1 MNSYGRCGT
10 VYAFSGSDVL
20 ELTKH
25 WFLFFFPLSSDV
37 ILECLGF
44 KWELHHPQIF
54 QSETLAKLYL
64 TALIQN
70 TKCPQRELDKIL
82 KGNPPRT
89 PGTGATDTLG
99 ILGTWLGPGSSLM
112 TNHVLQCELT
122 MCQVC
127 FLSHEVG

>member
-1 MNSYGRCGT
+1 MAIVGETASP
-10 VYAFSGSDVL
+10 GSNVL

-25 WFLFFFPLSSDV
+25 HFLSSDV

-70 TKCPQRELDKIL
+70 TKSPQRELDKIL
-82 KGNPPRT
+82 KGSLPGDLGRKPQIPLAFQEPSLTCGPP
-89 PGTGATDTLG
+89 
-99 ILGTWLGPGSSLM
+99 
-112 TNHVLQCELT
+112 
-122 MCQVC
+122 
-127 FLSHEVG
+127 